1 LLVQNA
7 NLKQQL
13 ASRVKVL
20 LSSLSLRLSLLLLAV
35 IIAAFAVYTYF
46 NVESTSRYN
55 EETATRY
62 AQRFA
67 DLIQRSTHYG
77 MLLNRKADVHNIIRT
92 IAQAEGVQGVNI
104 YDKQGMII
112 FSADSAQI
120 GTIVDLQAEAC
131 VSCHSADR
139 PLQSVP
145 AHSRVRIFEQPSQG
159 RILGLI
165 EPIENSPECY
175 NASCHAHPPEQS
187 VLGVLDVR
195 MSLAEADARMRA
207 ARRQIVVAAILVALL
222 AGISSAAFIL
232 WMVRRPVNHLIAGA
246 RKVAGGDLDTEIGM
260 EGVGEIGQL
269 ATEFNKMTRN
279 LRSAQKEITE
289 WSDRLESK
297 LQEKTEE
304 LSLTQRQVAH
314 MDKMAS
320 LGKLAATVAHELN
333 NPLAGIL
340 NYAKLVGRTI
350 DESNASIDERDELR
364 EYLRLIQ
371 KEADRSGMIVKNLL
385 TFARPSSVELALHR
399 LNPIIERA
407 VMLVRHHLEMSDV
420 KLETTLLEGDDQLVC
435 DSSQLVQAMVALLV
449 NGVEA
454 MPDGGRLEVKAE
466 SADSS
471 IHLTISDSGVGI
483 SKDALPHIF
492 EPFYSSKDR
501 PEMSGLGLSVV
512 YGIVHHHWGQVEVD
526 SELHH
531 GTTFRIILPRRPPW
545 EGAVEDGTASEIDR
559 ADVVRA
565 EHKGSK

>member
-1 LLVQNA
+1 MPKA

-13 ASRVKVL
+13 ANRVKVL

-35 IIAAFAVYTYF
+35 IITAFAIYTYF
-46 NVESTSRYN
+46 NVESTSSYN

-62 AQRFA
+62 AQRFS

-92 IAQAEGVQGVNI
+92 IAQAEGVEGVSI
-104 YDKQGMII
+104 YDKQGTII
-112 FSADSAQI
+112 FSADSTRI
-120 GTIVDLQAEAC
+120 GTSVDLQAEAC
-131 VSCHSADR
+131 VSCHSAER

-145 AHSRVRIFEQPSQG
+145 ADSRVRIFERPARG

-165 EPIENSPECY
+165 DPIENSPECY

-195 MSLAEADARMRA
+195 MSLAEADAHMVA
-207 ARRQIVVAAILVALL
+207 ARRQIIVAAMLVALL

-246 RKVAGGDLDTEIGM
+246 RKIAGGDLDTEIGM
-260 EGVGEIGQL
+260 EGVGEISEL

-279 LRSAQKEITE
+279 LRGARQEIME

-320 LGKLAATVAHELN
+320 LGKLSATVAHELN

-340 NYAKLVGRTI
+340 NYAKLVRRTI
-350 DESNASIDERDELR
+350 NESDTTIRERDELN

-371 KEADRSGMIVKNLL
+371 KEADRSGTIVKNLL

-420 KLETTLLEGDDQLVC
+420 KLETKFIDGDDQLIC
-435 DSSQLVQAMVALLV
+435 DSSQLIQALVALMV

-454 MPDGGRLEVKAE
+454 MPDGGRLQVSAE
-466 SADSS
+466 AVDSS
-471 IHLTISDSGVGI
+471 IYLTVTDSGVGI

-512 YGIVHHHWGQVEVD
+512 YGIVHHHWGKIEVD
-526 SELHH
+526 SEIDR

-545 EGAVEDGTASEIDR
+545 ERGTGDRSPSEPGRASM
-559 ADVVRA
+559 AST
-565 EHKGSK
+565 EHERSN